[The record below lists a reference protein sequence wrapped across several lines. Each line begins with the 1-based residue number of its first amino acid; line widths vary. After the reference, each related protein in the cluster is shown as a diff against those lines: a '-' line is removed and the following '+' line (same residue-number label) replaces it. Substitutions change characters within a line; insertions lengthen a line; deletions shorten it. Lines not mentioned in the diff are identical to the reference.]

1 MTRLTVE
8 HDAAPDDSDARHRRR
23 SIALR
28 LDGRAWLRVEPE
40 VLAELGV
47 SHGDEVD
54 EARRVAVEHALAR
67 ARARL
72 FVVRSLA
79 VRMQSVAEIERK
91 LAARDVPPDVAREA
105 IERVAGFGYLD
116 DASLAG
122 QLARG
127 MLARGYGRR
136 RAAQK
141 LRARGL
147 SAHTAE
153 RALAETYDSGDE
165 LELARQA
172 LGRRSVADDA
182 ARRRAVA
189 FLARRGFS
197 ASAAWKAVREY
208 GEQP

>member
-1 MTRLTVE
+1 M
-8 HDAAPDDSDARHRRR
+8 
-23 SIALR
+23 I
-28 LDGRAWLRVEPE
+28 
-40 VLAELGV
+40 
-47 SHGDEVD
+47 
-54 EARRVAVEHALAR
+54 
-67 ARARL
+67 
-72 FVVRSLA
+72 
-79 VRMQSVAEIERK
+79 
-91 LAARDVPPDVAREA
+91 
-105 IERVAGFGYLD
+105 
-116 DASLAG
+116 
-122 QLARG
+122 ARG